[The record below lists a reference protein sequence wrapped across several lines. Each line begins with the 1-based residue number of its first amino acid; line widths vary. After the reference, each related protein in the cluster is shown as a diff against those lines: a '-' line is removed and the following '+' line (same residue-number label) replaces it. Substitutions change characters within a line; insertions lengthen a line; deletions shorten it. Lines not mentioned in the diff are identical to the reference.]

1 MEWSKAAEKFNQALA
16 SSDPTPGGGAA
27 AAMAAAMG
35 CALALMA
42 AQTTIKRKST
52 TQEVKDRLSTRV
64 RILGGLNV
72 QLNHYIAED
81 GAAYTGYLTAKKL
94 PKENPNRD
102 VALQDAL
109 LYAAKVPAD
118 TAVTAL
124 RCLQELDSMQDDIA
138 PVILSDVQC
147 ARHLLKSAVA
157 CCIENIRANLV
168 FINNETVLEKL
179 NKQIETFLKSC

>member
-42 AQTTIKRKST
+42 SQTTVKRKST
-52 TQEVKDRLSTRV
+52 PQEVKDRLLTHMRA
-64 RILGGLNV
+64 LGGLNV
-72 QLNHYIAED
+72 RLNHYIAED
-81 GAAYTGYLTAKKL
+81 GAAYTAYLTAKKL
-94 PKENPNRD
+94 PKENPNRES
-102 VALQDAL
+102 ALQDAL

-124 RCLQELDSMQDDIA
+124 RCLQELDAVQNDIA
-138 PVILSDVQC
+138 PVILSDVHC
-147 ARHLLKSAVA
+147 ARHLLKSAVR
-157 CCIENIRANLV
+157 CCVENIRANLA
-168 FINNETVLEKL
+168 FIQNETALEKF
-179 NKQIETFLKSC
+179 NKQTETFLKSC